1 MNIPVGRILRTDMGS
16 DKWGVV
22 LYMVVNP
29 PIVCE
34 TCGSVI
40 FEWRSSQENVICPDC
55 ENIVNERNY
64 YKCPDCGENDY
75 HTLRVVN
82 NNNWH
87 YDSITGEVT
96 QYCDKR
102 GIVINVCGKSL
113 MKDIKQQKVTLMNAH
128 QSQDIKRKLV
138 WTGIMDYDS
147 TKPMPQWIID
157 KFPYDAQE

>member
-1 MNIPVGRILRTDMGS
+1 MRLPVGRILRTDMGT
-16 DKWGVV
+16 DKWGIV

-29 PIVCE
+29 PIICQ

-40 FEWRSSQENVICPDC
+40 FEWRSSEQNVICPSC
-55 ENIVNERNY
+55 EKIITHRDYFN
-64 YKCPDCGENDY
+64 CPTCQQDDY

-82 NNNWH
+82 NSNWN
-87 YDSITGEVT
+87 YDSTTGEVT
-96 QYCDKR
+96 EYCDKK
-102 GIVINVCGKSL
+102 GVVINICGKSL
-113 MKDIKQQKVTLMNAH
+113 QKDIKSQKIQLMTAK

-157 KFPYDAQE
+157 RFPYNEQE